1 MNKLL
6 QELKESK
13 TADEFAGLSSI
24 ISLSI
29 QENPAR
35 WIDELEA
42 AKREKLPVI
51 LFVEICFLLGDAYD
65 LDNYLANFPCND
77 EGDYRDAFP
86 F

>member
-35 WIDELEA
+35 WIDELEEDVRA
-42 AKREKLPVI
+42 GRPVGRPWAKV
-51 LFVEICFLLGDAYD
+51 
-65 LDNYLANFPCND
+65 
-77 EGDYRDAFP
+77 RDRLQSR
-86 F
+86 